1 MKKLSYLVLIASMAM
16 ACSEGLESPNPE
28 SVYIDE
34 LVFGRFYGMCFGE
47 SCVEIYLV
55 NEEELLEDTTDNYL
69 FREIFEQGQYVR
81 MSAEKHSIAL
91 ELLEEVPIQLT
102 QQSNNV
108 YGCPDCYDQGGL
120 HLKVIENGQERN
132 FRFDLENSENPEYLR
147 PFLRKVNQ
155 IVDQLAE

>member
-1 MKKLSYLVLIASMAM
+1 MKKLFYFVLIASIAL
-16 ACSEGLESPNPE
+16 ACSEGLESPN
-28 SVYIDE
+28 SQTVRIDE

-55 NEEELLEDTTDNYL
+55 NDEELLEDTTDNYL
-69 FREIFEQGQYVR
+69 FREIFEQDQYLR

-108 YGCPDCYDQGGL
+108 YGCPDCHDQGGL
-120 HLKVIENGQERN
+120 HLKIIENGEERN
-132 FRFDLENSENPEYLR
+132 FRFDLENSENPDYLR
-147 PFLRKVNQ
+147 PYLRKVNQ
-155 IVDQLAE
+155 TVDQLAQ